1 MAILF
6 FLFKNRRELFHVEQK
21 FYLFEYRFNNEE
33 LENEFNDFFHA
44 NNLNPLFTNEHMAGS
59 ITVTY
64 VDAKSVLNE
73 GGSYQKTLKD
83 FAELLTL
90 ANDNKSFE
98 EAMFRIIYEARSFQ
112 GMMRKLKELVNFI
125 KTVDER
131 NKHNIWNIVWYKKDL
146 K

>member
-1 MAILF
+1 M
-6 FLFKNRRELFHVEQK
+6 FHVEQK

-33 LENEFNDFFHA
+33 LEQEFNDFFHA
-44 NNLNPLFTNEHMAGS
+44 NNLHSLFTNEHMAGS

-64 VDAKSVLNE
+64 VDAKSVLND
-73 GGSYQKTLKD
+73 GGSYQKTLKE

-90 ANDNKSFE
+90 ANDNKSYE

-112 GMMRKLKELVNFI
+112 GFMRKLKELVNFI
-125 KTVDER
+125 KTIDDQH
-131 NKHNIWNIVWYKKDL
+131 KHNIWNIVWYKKDL

>member
-1 MAILF
+1 ML
-6 FLFKNRRELFHVEQK
+6 HVEQK

-33 LENEFNDFFHA
+33 LEQEFNDFFHS

-73 GGSYQKTLKD
+73 GGSYQKTLKE
-83 FAELLTL
+83 FSELLTL
-90 ANDNKSFE
+90 ANDNKSYE
-98 EAMFRIIYEARSFQ
+98 EAMFRIIYEAKSFQ
-112 GMMRKLKELVNFI
+112 ALMRNIRKLVDFI

-131 NKHNIWNIVWYKKDL
+131 SKHNTWNIVWYKKDL
-146 K
+146 

>member
-1 MAILF
+1 M
-6 FLFKNRRELFHVEQK
+6 FHVEQK

-33 LENEFNDFFHA
+33 LEQEFNDFFHA
-44 NNLNPLFTNEHMAGS
+44 NNLNPLFTNEHLAGS

-64 VDAKSVLNE
+64 VDAKSVLNY
-73 GGSYQKTLKD
+73 GGSYQKTLKE

-98 EAMFRIIYEARSFQ
+98 EAMFRIIHEAKSFQ
-112 GMMRKLKELVNFI
+112 SVMRQLKKIIDYYKRKIDGESY
-125 KTVDER
+125 R
-131 NKHNIWNIVWYKKDL
+131 HNTWNIVWYNKDL

>member
-1 MAILF
+1 M
-6 FLFKNRRELFHVEQK
+6 FHVEQK
-21 FYLFEYRFNNEE
+21 FYIFEYRFNNEE

-44 NNLNPLFTNEHMAGS
+44 NNLNPLFTNEHMAGT

-64 VDAKSVLNE
+64 VDVKSVIND
-73 GGSYQKTLKD
+73 GGSYNKTLKD

-112 GMMRKLKELVNFI
+112 ALMRQLKKLIDYI

-131 NKHNIWNIVWYKKDL
+131 YKHNTWNIVWYNKDL